1 MRVTRANLIFASLI
15 AAFIRLFVFP
25 LDDYP
30 DIFFVYRR
38 MIEFKLYFNIANYVD
53 LFDLFKSYSCRVLT
67 PADPVINYLVGGG
80 TYKCDNF
87 PLSFTYIYFFLIA
100 FAVFLL
106 IIFYFYKLSS
116 KLKDWDKELFRR
128 TILNS
133 ILLPSTLFF
142 LLSFHVDV
150 PYHFL
155 TYALIFGS
163 YLLAF
168 QKRLKILLPIFL
180 IPFTFLILIAPDN
193 QLIIFGGLLI
203 TAAFSHYLS
212 KQSFIL
218 KIFEKISYQFSK
230 FANLKLLVFKKS
242 FLNYILVSLIIISS
256 IVLSSDKILEYLASN
271 VSLETL
277 GEIYKISKTSLYF
290 KVNEIDDLYSTPIYL
305 RLLGVFQGIVILTPF
320 GIKPTIITT
329 LLFFSSF
336 FTGLIRTFSL
346 KNSEFP
352 VFIKIFMITSFLMI
366 LFVISLFPFFS
377 YVKYW
382 FYLIP
387 FAALFMSLTPRIS
400 LLSFSLIYA
409 ELILKSHWIPFL

>member
-1 MRVTRANLIFASLI
+1 MRITRANLIFASLI

-30 DIFFVYRR
+30 DIYYVYRR
-38 MIEFKLYFNIANYVD
+38 MIEYKSYFNIANYVD
-53 LFDLFKSYSCRVLT
+53 LFDLFKSYSCRILT
-67 PADPVINYLVGGG
+67 PDDPVLNYLVGGG
-80 TYKCDNF
+80 TYKCENF

-100 FAVFLL
+100 FAGFLL
-106 IIFYFYKLSS
+106 IIFSFYKLSS
-116 KLKDWDKELFRR
+116 NLKDLDKELFRR

-155 TYALIFGS
+155 TYAFVFAS

-168 QKRLKILLPIFL
+168 QKRLRILIPIFIL
-180 IPFTFLILIAPDN
+180 PFTFLALIGADN
-193 QLIIFGGLLI
+193 QAVIFGGLII
-203 TAAFSHYLS
+203 TASFSYYLS
-212 KQSFIL
+212 KQNFIL
-218 KIFEKISYQFSK
+218 KIFDKISLQFSK
-230 FANLKLLVFKKS
+230 ISDLKLLVFKKS
-242 FLNYILVSLIIISS
+242 FLNYVLVSFIIITS
-256 IVLSSDKILEYLASN
+256 IVLSSDKIVEFLGST
-271 VSLETL
+271 VSLETI
-277 GEIYKISKTSLYF
+277 GDVYKIAKLTINL
-290 KVNEIDDLYSTPIYL
+290 KDIDELYSTPTYL
-305 RLLGVFQGIVILTPF
+305 RLLGIFQGVVILTPF
-320 GIKPTIITT
+320 GLKPTIVTT

-346 KNSEFP
+346 KNSIFP
-352 VFIKIFMITSFLMI
+352 VFIKIFIITSFLM
-366 LFVISLFPFFS
+366 LFFVISLFPFFS

-400 LLSFSLIYA
+400 LLSFFLIYV
-409 ELILKSHWIPFL
+409 ELVLKSHWIPFL

>member
-1 MRVTRANLIFASLI
+1 MRITRANLIFASLI

-30 DIFFVYRR
+30 DIYYVYRR
-38 MIEFKLYFNIANYVD
+38 MIEYKSYFNIANYVD
-53 LFDLFKSYSCRVLT
+53 LFDLFKSYSCRILT
-67 PADPVINYLVGGG
+67 PDDPVLNYLVGGG
-80 TYKCDNF
+80 TYKCENF

-100 FAVFLL
+100 FAGFLL
-106 IIFYFYKLSS
+106 IIFSFYKLSS
-116 KLKDWDKELFRR
+116 NLKDLDKELFRR

-155 TYALIFGS
+155 TYAFVFAS

-168 QKRLKILLPIFL
+168 QKRLRILIPIFIL
-180 IPFTFLILIAPDN
+180 PFTFLALIGADN
-193 QLIIFGGLLI
+193 QAVIFGGLII
-203 TAAFSHYLS
+203 TASFSYYLS
-212 KQSFIL
+212 KQNFIL
-218 KIFEKISYQFSK
+218 KIFDKISLQFSK
-230 FANLKLLVFKKS
+230 ISDLKLLVFKKS
-242 FLNYILVSLIIISS
+242 FLNYVLVSFIIITS
-256 IVLSSDKILEYLASN
+256 IVLSSDKIVEFLGST
-271 VSLETL
+271 VSLQTI
-277 GEIYKISKTSLYF
+277 GDVYKIAKLTINL
-290 KVNEIDDLYSTPIYL
+290 KDIDELYSTPTCL
-305 RLLGVFQGIVILTPF
+305 RLLGIFQGVVILTPF
-320 GIKPTIITT
+320 GLKPTIVTT

-346 KNSEFP
+346 KNSIFP
-352 VFIKIFMITSFLMI
+352 VFIKIFIITSFLM
-366 LFVISLFPFFS
+366 LFFVISLFPFFS

-400 LLSFSLIYA
+400 LLSFVLIYV
-409 ELILKSHWIPFL
+409 ELVLKSHWIPFL

>member
-1 MRVTRANLIFASLI
+1 LRVTRANLIFASLT

-53 LFDLFKSYSCRVLT
+53 LFDLFKSYSCRILT
-67 PADPVINYLVGGG
+67 PADPILDYLVGGG
-80 TYKCDNF
+80 TYKCENF

-100 FAVFLL
+100 FAVFVL
-106 IIFYFYKLSS
+106 IIFSFYKLSG
-116 KLKDWDKELFRR
+116 KLKDLEKELFRR

-155 TYALIFGS
+155 TYVFVFAS

-168 QKRLKILLPIFL
+168 QKRLRILLPIFIL
-180 IPFTFLILIAPDN
+180 PFTFLILIAPDN

-218 KIFEKISYQFSK
+218 KIFDKISYQFSK
-230 FANLKLLVFKKS
+230 IADLKLLVFKKS
-242 FLNYILVSLIIISS
+242 FLNYVFVSIIIISS
-256 IVLSSDKILEYLASN
+256 IVLSSNKILEFLGTN

-277 GEIYKISKTSLYF
+277 GEIYKIARMTIKI
-290 KVNEIDDLYSTPIYL
+290 NEIDDSYNTPTFL
-305 RLLGVFQGIVILTPF
+305 RLLGIFQGIVILTPF

-346 KNSEFP
+346 KNSVFP
-352 VFIKIFMITSFLMI
+352 VFIKIFMITSFLLI

-382 FYLIP
+382 FYLVP
-387 FAALFMSLTPRIS
+387 FAALFMSLTPTIS
-400 LLSFSLIYA
+400 FLSFVLIYF
-409 ELILKSHWIPFL
+409 ELVLKSHWVPFL

>member
-15 AAFIRLFVFP
+15 AAVIRLFVFP

-30 DIFFVYRR
+30 DIYYVYRR
-38 MIEFKLYFNIANYVD
+38 MIEFKTYFNIANYVD
-53 LFDLFKSYSCRVLT
+53 LFDLFKSYSCRILT
-67 PADPVINYLVGGG
+67 PEDPVLNYVIGGG
-80 TYKCDNF
+80 TYKCENF
-87 PLSFTYIYFFLIA
+87 PLSFSYIYFFLIA
-100 FAVFLL
+100 FTVFLL
-106 IIFYFYKLSS
+106 IIFSFYKLSS
-116 KLKDWDKELFRR
+116 NLKDWDKELFRR

-133 ILLPSTLFF
+133 ILLPSSLFF

-155 TYALIFGS
+155 TYTFVFAS

-168 QKRLKILLPIFL
+168 QKRLRILLPIFIL
-180 IPFTFLILIAPDN
+180 PFTFLIFIGADN

-203 TAAFSHYLS
+203 TAAFSYYLS
-212 KQSFIL
+212 KKSFIL
-218 KIFEKISYQFSK
+218 KIFDKISYQFSK
-230 FANLKLLVFKKS
+230 IADLKLLVFKKS
-242 FLNYILVSLIIISS
+242 FLNYFLVSLIIISS
-256 IVLSSDKILEYLASN
+256 IVLSSNKILEFLGTT

-277 GEIYKISKTSLYF
+277 GDVYKIAKLSIKI
-290 KVNEIDDLYSTPIYL
+290 NEIDELYSTPTYL

-320 GIKPTIITT
+320 GIKPTIVTT

-346 KNSEFP
+346 KNSVFP
-352 VFIKIFMITSFLMI
+352 IFIKIFMIISFLML

-400 LLSFSLIYA
+400 LLSFVLIYS
-409 ELILKSHWIPFL
+409 ELVLKSHWIPFL

>member
-1 MRVTRANLIFASLI
+1 MRITRANLIFASLI

-30 DIFFVYRR
+30 DIYYVYRR
-38 MIEFKLYFNIANYVD
+38 MIEYKSYFNIANYVD
-53 LFDLFKSYSCRVLT
+53 LFDLFKSYSCRILT
-67 PADPVINYLVGGG
+67 PDDPVLNYLVGGG
-80 TYKCDNF
+80 TYKCENF

-100 FAVFLL
+100 FAGFLL
-106 IIFYFYKLSS
+106 IIFSFYKLSS
-116 KLKDWDKELFRR
+116 NLKDLDKELFRR

-155 TYALIFGS
+155 TYAFVFAS

-168 QKRLKILLPIFL
+168 QKRLRILIPIFIL
-180 IPFTFLILIAPDN
+180 PFTFLALIGADN
-193 QLIIFGGLLI
+193 QAVIFGGLII
-203 TAAFSHYLS
+203 TASFSYYLS
-212 KQSFIL
+212 KQNFIL
-218 KIFEKISYQFSK
+218 KIFDKISLQFSK
-230 FANLKLLVFKKS
+230 ISDLKLLVFKKS
-242 FLNYILVSLIIISS
+242 FLNYVLVSFIIITS
-256 IVLSSDKILEYLASN
+256 IVLSSDKIVEFLGST
-271 VSLETL
+271 VSLQTI
-277 GEIYKISKTSLYF
+277 GDVYKIAKLTINL
-290 KVNEIDDLYSTPIYL
+290 KDIDELYSTPTYL
-305 RLLGVFQGIVILTPF
+305 RLLGIFQGVVILTPF
-320 GIKPTIITT
+320 GLKPTIVTT

-346 KNSEFP
+346 KNSIFP
-352 VFIKIFMITSFLMI
+352 VFIKIFIITSFLM
-366 LFVISLFPFFS
+366 LFFVISLFPFFS

-400 LLSFSLIYA
+400 LLSFVLIYV
-409 ELILKSHWIPFL
+409 ELVLKSHWIPFL

>member
-1 MRVTRANLIFASLI
+1 MRITRANLIFASLI

-30 DIFFVYRR
+30 DIYYVYRR
-38 MIEFKLYFNIANYVD
+38 MIEYKSYFNIANYVD
-53 LFDLFKSYSCRVLT
+53 LFDLFKSYSCRILT
-67 PADPVINYLVGGG
+67 PDDPVLNYLVGGG
-80 TYKCDNF
+80 TYKCENF

-100 FAVFLL
+100 FAGFLL
-106 IIFYFYKLSS
+106 IIFSFYKLSS
-116 KLKDWDKELFRR
+116 NLKDLDKELFRR

-155 TYALIFGS
+155 TYAFVFAS

-168 QKRLKILLPIFL
+168 QKRLRILIPIFIL
-180 IPFTFLILIAPDN
+180 PFTFLALIGADN
-193 QLIIFGGLLI
+193 QAVIFGGLII
-203 TAAFSHYLS
+203 TASFSYYLS
-212 KQSFIL
+212 KQNFIL
-218 KIFEKISYQFSK
+218 KIFDKISLQFSK
-230 FANLKLLVFKKS
+230 ISDLKILVFKKS
-242 FLNYILVSLIIISS
+242 FLNYVLVSFIIIAS
-256 IVLSSDKILEYLASN
+256 IVLSSDKIVEFLGST
-271 VSLETL
+271 VSLETI
-277 GEIYKISKTSLYF
+277 GDVYKIAKLTINL
-290 KVNEIDDLYSTPIYL
+290 KDIDELYSTPTYL
-305 RLLGVFQGIVILTPF
+305 RLLGIFQGVVILTPF
-320 GIKPTIITT
+320 GLKPTIVTT

-346 KNSEFP
+346 KNSIFP
-352 VFIKIFMITSFLMI
+352 VFIKIFIITSFLM
-366 LFVISLFPFFS
+366 LFFVISLFPFFS

-400 LLSFSLIYA
+400 LLSFVLIYV
-409 ELILKSHWIPFL
+409 ELVLKSHWIPFL

>member
-30 DIFFVYRR
+30 DIYFVYRR

-53 LFDLFKSYSCRVLT
+53 LFDLFKSYSCRILT
-67 PADPVINYLVGGG
+67 PSDAVLDYLVGGG
-80 TYKCDNF
+80 TYKCENF

-100 FAVFLL
+100 FVVFLL
-106 IIFYFYKLSS
+106 IIFSFYKLSG
-116 KLKDWDKELFRR
+116 KLKNCDKELFRR

-155 TYALIFGS
+155 TYAFVFAS
-163 YLLAF
+163 YLFAF
-168 QKRLKILLPIFL
+168 QKRLRILLPIFIL
-180 IPFTFLILIAPDN
+180 PFTFLILIAADN

-203 TAAFSHYLS
+203 TAGLSHYLS
-212 KQSFIL
+212 KQNFIL
-218 KIFEKISYQFSK
+218 KIFDKIAYQFSK
-230 FANLKLLVFKKS
+230 ISDFKLLIFKKS
-242 FLNYILVSLIIISS
+242 FLNYVLVSLIIIAS
-256 IVLSSDKILEYLASN
+256 IVLSSDKILEFLGTN

-277 GEIYKISKTSLYF
+277 GEIYKIAKMTI
-290 KVNEIDDLYSTPIYL
+290 KINEIDDLYSTPTYL
-305 RLLGVFQGIVILTPF
+305 RLLGIFQGVVILTPF

-346 KNSEFP
+346 KNSVFP
-352 VFIKIFMITSFLMI
+352 VFIKIFMVTSFLMI

-382 FYLIP
+382 FYLVP

-400 LLSFSLIYA
+400 LLSFVLIYV
-409 ELILKSHWIPFL
+409 ELVLKSHWIPFV